1 MIYRFIV
8 FNLLCMIGCLLLCAS
23 YLCSRI
29 VDIALPVPQIK
40 GRSYRF
46 GTEFFSSRLFWLV
59 PLTLIFG
66 GSVLVTPSFVQLVRT
81 GATYEHWS
89 RFLVMSVFFETA
101 FILAVTRVIDYIL
114 NLITTYLAYLK
125 SQHYTDFLHVQTEG

>member
-29 VDIALPVPQIK
+29 VAIALPVPQAK
-40 GRSYRF
+40 GWSYYC
-46 GTEFFSSRLFWLV
+46 GTEFFSNRLFWLA
-59 PLTLIFG
+59 PLTLILSG
-66 GSVLVTPSFVQLVRT
+66 GLLVMPSFVDLVRT

-89 RFLVMSVFFETA
+89 RFLVMSVFVEIA
-101 FILAVTRVIDYIL
+101 FILAMTRVLDYIL
-114 NLITTYLAYLK
+114 NLIAAYLAYLK
-125 SQHYTDFLHVQTEG
+125 SQQHADLLHVQTEG